1 MREGKT
7 GREVAEEC
15 GLSGE
20 QRRDRTTTKGRN
32 KQVKP
37 DGRVWGGG
45 MMERQRRGVDGDSE
59 RAQRRGC

>member
-20 QRRDRTTTKGRN
+20 QRRDRTTTKRRN

-37 DGRVWGGG
+37 DGRVGG
-45 MMERQRRGVDGDSE
+45 EE
-59 RAQRRGC
+59 E